1 MFPTVGEIDKVNAF
15 GQVVERDFVGG
26 VPPVYGGLPASTVV
40 GGTYPPTIVGGLPTS
55 TVVGGVPPTVYG
67 GVPAYPGTTSVV
79 GGFGE
84 IDKVNAFGQVV
95 ERDFIGGSRVL
106 GGFPTVA
113 GLPATTAVPTTAA
126 YAGLPGT
133 TVMAPP
139 MTTPTVNA
147 FGQVVGGVGEIDKVN
162 AFGQVVERDF
172 IGGSRVLAPGFPAT
186 SVVGG
191 VAPASTVV
199 APPYTTPYTTPYAAP
214 YTAPYVAPGY
224 APTTVVSGSY
234 APPVVAA
241 APAMAPPTTVVSGS
255 YAPPVVGAPF
265 VSGSYAPPVY
275 AAPSVYGA
283 APYGAA
289 PTIATVL

>member
-1 MFPTVGEIDKVNAF
+1 M
-15 GQVVERDFVGG
+15 
-26 VPPVYGGLPASTVV
+26 
-40 GGTYPPTIVGGLPTS
+40 
-55 TVVGGVPPTVYG
+55 
-67 GVPAYPGTTSVV
+67 
-79 GGFGE
+79 
-84 IDKVNAFGQVV
+84 
-95 ERDFIGGSRVL
+95 
-106 GGFPTVA
+106 
-113 GLPATTAVPTTAA
+113 
-126 YAGLPGT
+126 
-133 TVMAPP
+133 
-139 MTTPTVNA
+139 
-147 FGQVVGGVGEIDKVN
+147 GVGEIDKVN

-234 APPVVAA
+234 APPVV
-241 APAMAPPTTVVSGS
+241 
-255 YAPPVVGAPF
+255 GAPF